1 MADHHAEELPEDFKL
16 MRKYDAE
23 WSGPRLI
30 SYGAVAL
37 AIALAVIYT
46 LASLGEC

>member
-1 MADHHAEELPEDFKL
+1 MADQHAEELPEDFKL
-16 MRKYDAE
+16 MRQYDAN

-30 SYGAVAL
+30 AYGAVAL

-46 LASLGEC
+46 LASVGGN